1 MLTPL
6 LLLLPAPCNL
16 LHSIMSVD
24 LILLILKMRPSLQTA
39 PTATVAV
46 DKTLVLVLQAAS
58 GESHEV
64 VVAVANPWI
73 NAAAITPIGAVIIA
87 VGSGQCVVP
96 GAMADA
102 FVIVDLPAVT
112 L

>member
-1 MLTPL
+1 
-6 LLLLPAPCNL
+6 
-16 LHSIMSVD
+16 
-24 LILLILKMRPSLQTA
+24 MRPSLQTA